1 MVSLV
6 YEDDQFVCLHGFV
19 HRAQSV
25 ESVKSVKSF
34 RYSAVGTPL
43 SFRFV
48 DCRDVAF
55 GRRNE
60 VVQAELARGGMTG
73 MTTVCVTHC
82 RDAYGVVFER
92 SSRSADG
99 SARGG
104 GRGSSVDAAGAG
116 RVDVS
121 ASAAAGA
128 ANAGSHDAG
137 GFKVV
142 YSGDCRPTH
151 ALVEAGRGATVL
163 VHDSTFDDDLADQAV
178 DKLHSTISE
187 ALSVGAAMEAKY
199 TVLTHF
205 SAR

>member
-1 MVSLV
+1 M
-6 YEDDQFVCLHGFV
+6 
-19 HRAQSV
+19 
-25 ESVKSVKSF
+25 
-34 RYSAVGTPL
+34 

-48 DCRDVAF
+48 ECRDVAF
-55 GRRNE
+55 GRQNE

-73 MTTVCVTHC
+73 MTTVRVTHC
-82 RDAYGVVFER
+82 RHSYGVVFER
-92 SSRSADG
+92 GSSSG
-99 SARGG
+99 GGTGGGGG
-104 GRGSSVDAAGAG
+104 GRSSSINAGG
-116 RVDVS
+116 VG

-128 ANAGSHDAG
+128 GSAGSGDAG
-137 GFKVV
+137 SFKVV

-163 VHDSTFDDDLADQAV
+163 VHDSTFDDDLADQAA